1 VNVNEWIKC
10 VIAGERATHAL
21 VLEGGRGSGKGVA
34 VRLLETLIP
43 GRLSSTILMHH
54 IGRAN
59 FNDAATRAVTELD
72 LVAVDEVSTMEQ
84 VERIKYLV
92 SAANVDVDVKGRG
105 REIRTVKANII
116 VNVQFWPTREAMDR
130 ETRFIVTS
138 PIAFIA
144 ELIPFFAR

>member
-1 VNVNEWIKC
+1 MNVNEWIEC

-59 FNDAATRAVTELD
+59 FDDAAARAVTELD
-72 LVAVDEVSTMEQ
+72 LVTIDEVSTMEQ
-84 VERIKYLV
+84 VERIKQLV

-116 VNVQFWPTREAMDR
+116 TNVQFWPKSEFEER
-130 ETRFIVTS
+130 RFIVTS

>member
-1 VNVNEWIKC
+1 MNVKQWIEC

-21 VLEGGRGSGKGVA
+21 VLKGGRGSGKGVA

-43 GRLSSTILMHH
+43 GRLSQSIVMHH

-59 FNDAATRAVTELD
+59 FNDAATMAVTELD
-72 LVAVDEVSTMEQ
+72 LVTIDEVSTMEQ

-116 VNVQFWPTREAMDR
+116 ANVQLWPQSAFEAR
-130 ETRFIVTS
+130 RFIVTS